1 MAATTDDEQGAAH
14 PDLAARGADSGGH
27 TAEAATGHEL
37 DTALQGDDMGD
48 DAGRTVDE
56 TTADDETTDRTTSAR
71 PSAASTPR
79 PPRSKNDAAR
89 RPAATRTAADRSAA
103 AKKAAA
109 TRAANARARAAA
121 AAAEAAATAAAA
133 RAAEEEAA
141 ARAVAEEA
149 AAQSPAPEIPDDVA
163 LAIEPDDATSTD
175 GSSTGDGEAEAA
187 ADEASSGELDDA
199 MDDEVDGSTDD
210 ADEQPA
216 GPAADADSVDEPTDA
231 SEGTPAVAETGTA
244 TVSDAAATTDDE
256 VVVSETAR
264 ASSESDEPPVVLSI
278 SGLVKR
284 YGATTAVDGIDLEVR
299 AGSFYGI
306 VGPNGAGKTTT
317 LSIVTGLLR
326 PDEGSVSVLGSDVWS
341 DPAAAK
347 RALGVLPD
355 RLRLFDRLTG
365 AQLLYYSATLR
376 GLDGATA
383 RKRSS
388 DLATAFGLHDALGRL
403 VSDYSVGMTKKIAL
417 AAAIIHSPRVLVL
430 DEPFESVDPVSAQT
444 VTDVLQ
450 RYVAG
455 GGTVLLS
462 SHSMDLVERICDSVA
477 VIVDGHVLASGTVDE
492 VRAGRSLEQTF
503 VELAGGRA
511 VTEGMEWLQSFS
523 D

>member
-1 MAATTDDEQGAAH
+1 MAGRREDEVGDIAPDSTPGDDTVGAVGASDQGENTVDDDATTAGDVAEGTAATT
-14 PDLAARGADSGGH
+14 
-27 TAEAATGHEL
+27 EAATPPAPA
-37 DTALQGDDMGD
+37 TRA
-48 DAGRTVDE
+48 
-56 TTADDETTDRTTSAR
+56 SPAR
-71 PSAASTPR
+71 KPSSSRKPASPR
-79 PPRSKNDAAR
+79 KPSQ
-89 RPAATRTAADRSAA
+89 RTAADRSAA

-109 TRAANARARAAA
+109 TRAANARARA
-121 AAAEAAATAAAA
+121 EAAA
-133 RAAEEEAA
+133 RAAEEEIVVELADA
-141 ARAVAEEA
+141 GVTTDGTVVVPVSADDYFGDALTAEEESA
-149 AAQSPAPEIPDDVA
+149 AVLDDA
-163 LAIEPDDATSTD
+163 LAGGAPSTTPADDDTS
-175 GSSTGDGEAEAA
+175 A
-187 ADEASSGELDDA
+187 ADETA
-199 MDDEVDGSTDD
+199 VDLS
-210 ADEQPA
+210 E
-216 GPAADADSVDEPTDA
+216 ADADGVAVETERAPADEGAVRPARGVD
-231 SEGTPAVAETGTA
+231 AEA
-244 TVSDAAATTDDE
+244 
-256 VVVSETAR
+256 
-264 ASSESDEPPVVLSI
+264 PVVLAI
-278 SGLVKR
+278 SGLMKR
-284 YGATTAVDGIDLEVR
+284 YGGTVAVENVDLEVR

-326 PDEGSVSVLGSDVWS
+326 PDAGTVTVLGADVWR

-347 RALGVLPD
+347 RSLGVLPD

-376 GLDGATA
+376 GLDGVTA

-430 DEPFESVDPVSAQT
+430 DEPFESVDPVSAAT

-492 VRAGRSLEQTF
+492 VRAGRSLEQRF

-511 VTEGMEWLQSFS
+511 VTEGMEWLQNFS